1 MSARD
6 KANRVLI
13 HVILILVSI
22 TMLVPFLWMIL
33 TAFWELVIKTLLDI
47 SVHSFQRVCLKFFLF
62 SLFSASAAGW
72 AARS

>member
-33 TAFWELVIKTLLDI
+33 TAFKTMTEAT
-47 SVHSFQRVCLKFFLF
+47 SVNPVRNSPVYMEMGQF
-62 SLFSASAAGW
+62 
-72 AARS
+72 